1 MNEVWSGKKSW
12 PKPRDTNESP
22 ASRSS
27 GSSNTSGS
35 GVGGIVVAGAVILVL
50 ISVFNRSG
58 SVSKVAAPPPPQI
71 QPSTLAPSPPTQ
83 VVIPTP
89 ILAPAETKTS
99 AVSAQSPAL
108 RVGSSLTFQEP
119 VSANVSS
126 SPTVGKPIV
135 PDIALATPNARPTQA
150 AEALTRLPLACQ
162 PEDIPVREMRRLN
175 VDSLQGAVNVSF
187 SGAALI
193 TLDVTGVSSSQ
204 LSSAVA
210 RIFADALGASSCRVA
225 LSGLSGTIQIPF
237 VFRL

>member
-1 MNEVWSGKKSW
+1 MAKCRKNAGYSCSSPSDCSKRGCSVDRSHCGVSDMNEVWSGKKSW

-89 ILAPAETKTS
+89 ILAPADTKTS

-126 SPTVGKPIV
+126 SPT
-135 PDIALATPNARPTQA
+135 
-150 AEALTRLPLACQ
+150 TRRCA
-162 PEDIPVREMRRLN
+162 
-175 VDSLQGAVNVSF
+175 
-187 SGAALI
+187 
-193 TLDVTGVSSSQ
+193 
-204 LSSAVA
+204 
-210 RIFADALGASSCRVA
+210 
-225 LSGLSGTIQIPF
+225 
-237 VFRL
+237 